1 MSRKKSKRLTM
12 ADAQLAMGLVGYSH
26 NRNQIRG
33 AKSPV
38 PLANPP
44 ESLKSPSPVNSP
56 VKPIPTRPQKKSGTN
71 SGGRS
76 TDIFDENV
84 EFNFHNETRIFH
96 NIYLSRCPWCG
107 VKPRIRQIAMGSFLV
122 ECHWPRARIEL
133 GYTKA
138 CTGPHPEPQSSPRD
152 AVRAWNLSVKL
163 YSE

>member
-1 MSRKKSKRLTM
+1 MSRRKSKRLTM

-44 ESLKSPSPVNSP
+44 ESLKSPSPENSP
-56 VKPIPTRPQKKSGTN
+56 VKPIPTRPQKKSGMN
-71 SGGRS
+71 SGRGS
-76 TDIFDENV
+76 TDIFDENI

-107 VKPRIRQIAMGSFLV
+107 VKPRIRQIAMRSFLV
-122 ECHWPRARIEL
+122 ECHWPAEA
-133 GYTKA
+133 KHFD
-138 CTGPHPEPQSSPRD
+138 CTGPHPEPQESPRH
-152 AVRAWNLSVKL
+152 AVQAWNLSVKL